1 MPTDSTPKDIN
12 AWHLV
17 WPFMQGLTGTYMGL
31 MVPTLINEKAYLHAR
46 MLEWVKNK
54 IALYII
60 MGVAILTVIVVQVYS
75 IQLMVISLKKVGASV
90 MVIVMYLSSFLWTNL
105 ADYLTIGTMPSKS
118 QYLGMVLMIFGVMH

>member
-1 MPTDSTPKDIN
+1 MPTDSNHKDIN
-12 AWHLV
+12 AWHMV
-17 WPFMQGLTGTYMGL
+17 WPFMQGITGTYMGL

-46 MLEWVKNK
+46 MLEWVQNK

-60 MGVAILTVIVVQVYS
+60 MGIAILTVIVVQIYS

-105 ADYLTIGTMPSKS
+105 ADYFTLGKMPSKS
-118 QYLGMVLMIFGVMH
+118 Q